1 MTSPL
6 RYLPAVLLLA
16 AAAACAKPAPPTK
29 QPVAVTVT
37 RSTKGDAPYLIEAN
51 GIAEPMQTVAIQSQV
66 AGVLMRTTFREGDE
80 VKAGQLLF
88 EIDPRPYVAALRQA
102 EAQLARDVA
111 QAENAR
117 RDADRFATLVQKDY
131 VTKSQADQATANAA
145 ALAAA
150 VDAGRANVA
159 AAKFNADNASIRSPV
174 SGKTGSLLVRDG
186 NLVSPGSREP
196 LVVINQIHPILVRF
210 SVNERDF
217 PLVQQY
223 AAAHPLRVRVL
234 GADPRVPTVEGTLSF
249 VDNGVD
255 TTTGT
260 VTLKA
265 RFPNDDRKLWP
276 GQFVRVQLELFTQPN
291 AVLVPSQSVMTSQ
304 NGTFV
309 FVIDEKQEA
318 VMRPV
323 TVARIL
329 GEQSLIEKGLESG
342 ERIVVEGTAKLAP
355 GSKVDIKGE
364 AAPAPVAAARGGV
377 TP

>member
-1 MTSPL
+1 MKL
-6 RYLPAVLLLA
+6 HA
-16 AAAACAKPAPPTK
+16 AFALSLFALGACSKPSAPVK
-29 QPVAVTVT
+29 APVAVTVT
-37 RSTKGDAPYLIEAN
+37 TSTKGDVPYLVDAN
-51 GIAEPMQTVAIQSQV
+51 GVAEPMQTVAIQSQV
-66 AGVLMRTTFREGDE
+66 AGVLMRSHFREGDE
-80 VKAGQLLF
+80 VQAGQILF
-88 EIDPRPYVAALRQA
+88 EIDPRPYEAALAQA
-102 EAQLARDVA
+102 QAQLARDIA

-117 RDADRFATLVQKDY
+117 RDADRYATLVQKDY

-150 VDAGRANVA
+150 VEASKANVA
-159 AAKFNADNASIRSPV
+159 AAKFNADNAIIRAPV
-174 SGKTGSLLVRDG
+174 AGKTGSLLVRDG
-186 NLVSPGSREP
+186 NLVSPSAREP

-223 AAAHPLRVRVL
+223 ATGHTLKVRVV
-234 GADPRVPTVEGTLSF
+234 GGVPNTQPAEGTLSF

-260 VTLKA
+260 ITLKA

-291 AVLVPSQSVMTSQ
+291 AVMVPSLAVMTSQ

-309 FVIDEKQEA
+309 FIIDDKKEA

-323 TVARIL
+323 TVARTL
-329 GEQSLIEKGLESG
+329 GEQSLIEKGLEGG
-342 ERIVVEGTAKLAP
+342 ERIVVDETAKLAP

-364 AAPAPVAAARGGV
+364 AAPATQPLASTRPGA